1 MPTSARFIVALA
13 GQGAQALDRI
23 RLLEEERAVAGQ
35 LAFLADAGRVLA
47 ESLDYEETLRTVAE
61 QAVSTVADWCAVY
74 LAERRQIRAVAVSHI
89 GERSPYEGWDL
100 AVEFPA
106 SQAPAGIPD
115 VIKTGLP
122 EIYPDVNERM
132 VREAGFDEQQVDMV
146 RQLDIRSAITVP
158 MTARGRTLGAIVM
171 SRTGSRRPFDESD
184 LPVLLGLGQ
193 RAALAV
199 DNAVLFRHENEVAQA
214 LQRGVLPP
222 DVPSI
227 PGIEV
232 ATAYSPAAEDVGGD
246 FYDLW
251 PLGAS
256 TWGFA
261 VGDVCGIG
269 ADAAAFTSL
278 ARATLRAMSI
288 TGAPPPE
295 WLRGLN
301 AALLLGALDEPGGER
316 FCTVVTGMLR
326 LDGDGAELRLT
337 TGGHPPPILFRQ
349 GKAPAYLP
357 LAGTLIGVLPE
368 VAIGELDVPL
378 DPGDKLM
385 LYTDGVTDVRQPD
398 GTTLGERGMLEL
410 LGEGSEPAASL
421 VDELMARLQAD
432 RPPDDDVAILVL
444 GPLPEA
450 RGQSQ
455 GRSAGETSA
464 G

>member
-1 MPTSARFIVALA
+1 
-13 GQGAQALDRI
+13 
-23 RLLEEERAVAGQ
+23 
-35 LAFLADAGRVLA
+35 
-47 ESLDYEETLRTVAE
+47 
-61 QAVSTVADWCAVY
+61 
-74 LAERRQIRAVAVSHI
+74 
-89 GERSPYEGWDL
+89 
-100 AVEFPA
+100 
-106 SQAPAGIPD
+106 
-115 VIKTGLP
+115 
-122 EIYPDVNERM
+122 
-132 VREAGFDEQQVDMV
+132 MV

-184 LPVLLGLGQ
+184 LPVLLGLAQ

-199 DNAVLFRHENEVAQA
+199 DNAVLFRHENEIAQA

-232 ATAYSPAAEDVGGD
+232 ATAYRPAAEDVGGD

-251 PLGAS
+251 PIGAS

-269 ADAAAFTSL
+269 ADAAAFTSV

-288 TGAPPPE
+288 TGAPPAE

-301 AALLLGALDEPGGER
+301 SALLLGALDEPGGER
-316 FCTVVTGMLR
+316 FCTVVAGMLR
-326 LDGDGAELRLT
+326 LDGEGAALRLA
-337 TGGHPPPILFRQ
+337 TGGHPPPILFGQ
-349 GKAPAYLP
+349 GKAPTCLA

-368 VAIGELDVPL
+368 VAIGDLSARL

-398 GTTLGERGMLEL
+398 GTILGERRLLEL

-421 VDELMARLQAD
+421 VDGLMARLWAD

-444 GPLPEA
+444 GPLPDPVG
-450 RGQSQ
+450 RPKR
-455 GRSAGETSA
+455 RSARKTSA
-464 G
+464 S